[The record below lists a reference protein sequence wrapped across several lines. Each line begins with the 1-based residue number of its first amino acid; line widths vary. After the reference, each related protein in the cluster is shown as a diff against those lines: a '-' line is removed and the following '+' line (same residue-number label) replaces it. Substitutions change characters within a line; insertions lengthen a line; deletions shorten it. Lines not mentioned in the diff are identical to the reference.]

1 MAGRGAHEDLDPRL
15 VRQAFPCRKLLRI
28 RGGRADIEGM
38 IAPHAMMA
46 APDFVLQPLRAIR
59 VGAGVRHFENGRH
72 PAQHSG
78 AAARFEV
85 FLMLKARLAE
95 MHLTVDDA
103 RQNIRSEEHTSEL
116 KSLMRISYAV

>member
-1 MAGRGAHEDLDPRL
+1 
-15 VRQAFPCRKLLRI
+15 
-28 RGGRADIEGM
+28 M

-46 APDFVLQPLRAIR
+46 APDFVLQPLRAIS

-103 RQNIRSEEHTSEL
+103 RQNIQDRKSVEEGTRVSVRVNLGGCGIL
-116 KSLMRISYAV
+116 KKKKQ

>member
-1 MAGRGAHEDLDPRL
+1 MIPRPPRSTRTDTL
-15 VRQAFPCRKLLRI
+15 FPYTTLFRS
-28 RGGRADIEGM
+28 

-46 APDFVLQPLRAIR
+46 APDFVLQPLRAIS
-59 VGAGVRHFENGRH
+59 VGSGVRHFENGRH

-103 RQNIRSEEHTSEL
+103 RQNIQTR
-116 KSLMRISYAV
+116 AVNH

>member
-1 MAGRGAHEDLDPRL
+1 
-15 VRQAFPCRKLLRI
+15 
-28 RGGRADIEGM
+28 M

-46 APDFVLQPLRAIR
+46 APDFVLQPLRAIS

-103 RQNIRSEEHTSEL
+103 RQNIQTRAVNHFTRIAKAIAHRSAEHTSEL
-116 KSLMRISYAV
+116 QSPMRTSSAVLCLKTTTK

>member
-1 MAGRGAHEDLDPRL
+1 
-15 VRQAFPCRKLLRI
+15 
-28 RGGRADIEGM
+28 
-38 IAPHAMMA
+38 MA
-46 APDFVLQPLRAIR
+46 APDFVLQPLRAIS

-78 AAARFEV
+78 AAARCEV

-103 RQNIRSEEHTSEL
+103 RQNIQTRAVNHFT
-116 KSLMRISYAV
+116 RIAKAIAQRCDLFPPTADADLPCSARRMHSSIFADVVEGL

>member
-1 MAGRGAHEDLDPRL
+1 
-15 VRQAFPCRKLLRI
+15 
-28 RGGRADIEGM
+28 M
-38 IAPHAMMA
+38 IAPYAMRA
-46 APDFVLQPLRAIR
+46 APDFVLQPLRAIS

-95 MHLTVDDA
+95 LHLTVDDA
-103 RQNIRSEEHTSEL
+103 RQNIQTRAVHHFTRIAKAIAHSCDLSPAHAHADLRWSALARHTQRPSH
-116 KSLMRISYAV
+116 